1 MLLDSNII
9 IYSFQPQYQSLQA
22 FMNNQDTGCS
32 AITCI
37 ETLGYHRLSAN
48 EKLYLQRCF
57 DMITIFPVTH
67 AVIKTAISLRQQKS
81 LSLGDAIIAATA
93 LEYHQTLVTRN
104 VSDYYWVEGLKV
116 VNPLD
121 D

>member
-22 FMNNQDTGCS
+22 FMNNRDTGCS
-32 AITCI
+32 AVTCI

-57 DMITIFPVTH
+57 DTITIFPVTH
-67 AVIKTAISLRQQKS
+67 AVVKTAISLRQQKN

-104 VSDYYWVEGLKV
+104 VDDFDWIEGLKV
-116 VNPLD
+116 VNPID